1 MFSEQIGV
9 RDYGIPIN
17 IDKLNKLRKGYTSYD
32 KDTYLPEVILEWY
45 KQELKDTGFILPI
58 TETIYNPNRDLNHP
72 SIYIY
77 LRESINNYLINTKN
91 TRPKL
96 GLLLIP
102 KDIYNWNLL
111 LEVAIGLEEARLKDY
126 NN

>member
-1 MFSEQIGV
+1 MFSEQIRV

-17 IDKLNKLRKGYTSYD
+17 IDKLNELREGYTSYD
-32 KDTYLPEVILEWY
+32 KDVYLLEVTLKQY
-45 KQELKDTGFILPI
+45 KQELKNTSFILLI
-58 TETIYNPNRDLNHP
+58 TESTRDLNKELNHL
-72 SIYIY
+72 STYIY
-77 LRESINNYLINTKN
+77 LRELISDYLINTKN

-102 KDIYNWNLL
+102 KGIYNQNPL

>member
-17 IDKLNKLRKGYTSYD
+17 INKLNELYKGYASYN
-32 KDTYLPEVILEWY
+32 KDVYLPEVILEWY
-45 KQELKDTGFILPI
+45 KQELKDAGFILPI
-58 TETIYNPNRDLNHP
+58 TETTRDSNGNLNHS

-77 LRESINNYLINTKN
+77 LRELINDYLINIKN
-91 TRPKL
+91 TRLKL

-102 KDIYNWNLL
+102 KGIYNWNPLP
-111 LEVAIGLEEARLKDY
+111 EVAVGLEEARLKDY